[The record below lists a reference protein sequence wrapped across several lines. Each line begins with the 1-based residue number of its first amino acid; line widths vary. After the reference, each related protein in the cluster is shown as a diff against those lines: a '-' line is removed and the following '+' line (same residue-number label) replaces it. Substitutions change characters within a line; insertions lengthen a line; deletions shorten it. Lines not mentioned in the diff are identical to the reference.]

1 MSDSPSEPNVAIN
14 EAPHLVDLSRES
26 TGTVDYQSA
35 PPEDTVA
42 SRASDPSGTAD
53 SVPIQAVPTTEFVP
67 SVADGATEQESEQ
80 QAAAAPTEAPH
91 SQGTATPET
100 VAGYEVLRELGRGA
114 MGVVYQARQPG
125 LKRLVALKMI
135 LAGSHAGAHELARF
149 RSEAEA
155 IARLQHANIVQIYEV
170 GDDAG
175 RPFFSLEFVDGT
187 SLDKK
192 IGATPQPPREAARM
206 AQVLAQAMDHAHRHG
221 IVHRDLKPAN
231 VLLTHDGVLKI
242 GDFGLAKRLEGDA
255 GQTRTGAVLGT
266 PSYMAPEQAQG
277 RGRDVGPPA
286 DVYALGAI
294 LYELLTGRPP
304 FRSTSVLDTLEQVRS
319 REPVAPIQLQPGVPR
334 DLETICLKCLQKEPA
349 QRYATAGGLADDLGR
364 LLAGEPILA
373 RPVGRVER
381 LWRWGRRNPLVAGLL
396 AAVVLSLLAGTAVA
410 SCLAVRAQQKAGE
423 AEKQA
428 QIARRNE
435 DEARESKEKAEQ
447 AAEQARKSQ
456 KAAEKARDQVRASH
470 QRTVDQMLQL
480 TDWLQTRWQTS
491 SLSTRATPEVR
502 QARNDLL
509 ATIQQSLLALAKEIE
524 RDEISSFAQAAT
536 CQKLGDLLLKLGQGD
551 EARRMYQQGYDLV
564 QRVVDQQP
572 DSDQARANLSVML
585 LRLGDLSLEH
595 DGDARAARAYY
606 ARAQDLF
613 QEAVT
618 QPRGHD
624 YNPPQGKA
632 LLSHYAIHLG
642 KADLVL
648 GDPAAALASFEKC
661 FAYRKA
667 WAEAEPASV
676 PARSYLSEAYLWI
689 GIVSWHLGDAKAMRE
704 HFGKCVAICEDLSRQ
719 YPKDFS
725 FKSDL
730 AEVYGAYGDAQLRL
744 GMEDDARKSYE
755 RSREHIEAM
764 VAHNRGDASQL
775 PLLALTH
782 ERLATLAL
790 RKQDAPAAEK
800 HYQQALQ
807 LRTEL
812 EQIDPN
818 NRSWQAALLLTLAH
832 CGKQAEAT
840 RRAEQLR
847 QRMPR
852 ATELLLQVARCY
864 AVCAT
869 SDMPQKGKYV
879 AKALEML
886 RAATKDGYQ
895 DAVALQTDP
904 ELEAIR
910 QDPAYLAMLTQVN
923 ARCERSR

>member
-1 MSDSPSEPNVAIN
+1 VPA
-14 EAPHLVDLSRES
+14 
-26 TGTVDYQSA
+26 
-35 PPEDTVA
+35 EDTVA
-42 SRASDPSGTAD
+42 SRASEPSGTAEAA
-53 SVPIQAVPTTEFVP
+53 PARAAATTDFVP
-67 SVADGATEQESEQ
+67 SIAEDATEQDADP
-80 QAAAAPTEAPH
+80 QAAVAATEAPRP
-91 SQGTATPET
+91 QVTATPET

-135 LAGSHAGAHELARF
+135 LAGSHASAHELARF

-155 IARLQHANIVQIYEV
+155 SARLQHPNIVQIYEV

-192 IGATPQPPREAARM
+192 IGGMPQPPREAARM
-206 AQVLAQAMDHAHRHG
+206 VQVLAQAMDHAHRHG

-266 PSYMAPEQAQG
+266 PSYMAPEQAEG
-277 RGRDVGPPA
+277 RARDVGPSA
-286 DVYALGAI
+286 DIYALGAI

-304 FRSTSVLDTLEQVRS
+304 FRSTSVLDTLEQVRT

-349 QRYATAGGLADDLGR
+349 QRYRTARGLADDLRRFLG
-364 LLAGEPILA
+364 GEPILA
-373 RPVGRVER
+373 RPVGRAER
-381 LWRWGRRNPLVAGLL
+381 MWRWGRRNPLVAGLL
-396 AAVVLSLLAGTAVA
+396 AAVVVSLLAGTAVA
-410 SCLAVRAQQKAGE
+410 SWLAMRAQEKADE
-423 AEKQA
+423 AQEQA
-428 QIARRNE
+428 QIARQNE
-435 DEARESKEKAEQ
+435 DEARASKGKAEQ

-456 KAAEKARDQVRASH
+456 EAAEKARDQARASY
-470 QRTVDQMLQL
+470 QRTVEQMVQL
-480 TDWLQTRWQTS
+480 TDRLQARLQS
-491 SLSTRATPEVR
+491 RSLTVRATPEIR
-502 QARNDLL
+502 QARNELL
-509 ATIQQSLLALAKEIE
+509 ATLQQSLLALAKEID
-524 RDEISSFAQAAT
+524 RDEISSFGQAGT
-536 CQKLGDLLLKLGQGD
+536 CQRLGDLLLKLGQGD

-572 DSDQARANLSVML
+572 TSDQARANLSVML
-585 LRLGDLSLEH
+585 VRLGHVSLEH
-595 DGDARAARAYY
+595 DGDGRAARAYY
-606 ARAQDLF
+606 ARAWDLF
-613 QEAVT
+613 HEAVT

-624 YNPPQGKA
+624 YNPPQSKG
-632 LLSHYAIHLG
+632 LLSHYALHLG

-667 WAEAEPASV
+667 GTEAEPTNV
-676 PARSYLSEAYLWI
+676 PARSFLSEAYLWL

-704 HFGKCVAICEDLSRQ
+704 HFGKCIAICEDLSRK
-719 YPKDFS
+719 YPKDLS
-725 FKSDL
+725 FKTDL

-755 RSREHIEAM
+755 QSREHVEAV
-764 VAHNRGDASQL
+764 VAHNPGDASL
-775 PLLALTH
+775 LHLLALTH
-782 ERLATLAL
+782 ERLAALAL
-790 RKQDAPAAEK
+790 RKQDGPAAEK

-832 CGKQAEAT
+832 CGKHAEAR

-847 QRMPR
+847 QQVPR
-852 ATELLLQVARCY
+852 GTELLLQVARCY
-864 AVCAT
+864 AVCAVGDT
-869 SDMPQKGKYV
+869 PQKAKYV
-879 AKALEML
+879 DKALEAL
-886 RAATKDGYQ
+886 RAATKEGYQ
-895 DAVALQTDP
+895 DTVALQTDP

-910 QDPAYLAMLTQVN
+910 QDPAYQAILVQVK
-923 ARCERSR
+923 ARSGRSH